1 MKPLYLLLSAILLV
15 EWLVPGAPQPGAA
28 AGRVAG
34 RVEMKPIPTRTAVS
48 RYPSPGGP
56 LQRTI
61 DPIPTV
67 VFIDGPVAGAP
78 AWSRPSAA
86 VIAQK
91 DLRFSPSLLV
101 VPRNTSVS
109 FPNED
114 SEFHNVFSYSRAKR
128 FDLGR
133 YPKGES
139 KRVIFDKPGIVKA
152 YCEVHPWMRAAI
164 LVLESP
170 CYAIVSRDGSFS
182 IEGVPAGRYDLVT
195 WNIDAGS
202 RKTVVD
208 VAAGRTLELRIR
220 LDGRS
225 DAAAVEQEMPLDAL
239 AVVIAVS
246 ADDLPKESC
255 CAGKR

>member
-1 MKPLYLLLSAILLV
+1 VRPICLLSSAIFLGMQLIP
-15 EWLVPGAPQPGAA
+15 ETPQSGT
-28 AGRVAG
+28 VSG
-34 RVEMKPIPTRTAVS
+34 RVEMKAIPPRTVVS
-48 RYPSPGGP
+48 RYPSHGGP

-61 DPIPTV
+61 DPLPTV

-78 AWSRPSAA
+78 PWPKPFTT

-91 DLRFSPSLLV
+91 GFRFSPSLLV

-114 SEFHNVFSYSRAKR
+114 NEFHNVFSYSKAKR

-139 KRVIFDKPGIVKA
+139 KSVTFDKPGIVKA

-164 LVLESP
+164 LVLDTP
-170 CYAIVSRDGSFS
+170 CYAIVSGDGSFS
-182 IEGVPAGRYDLVT
+182 IEGIPAGRYGLVV

-202 RKTVVD
+202 EKVTVD
-208 VAAGRTLELRIR
+208 VTSGRKLELKIR
-220 LDGRS
+220 LSGGFE
-225 DAAAVEQEMPLDAL
+225 AAVLEREMRLDTL
-239 AVVIAVS
+239 AGKIAGP
-246 ADDLPKESC
+246 ADDLPNGVC
-255 CAGKR
+255 CAGRR

>member
-1 MKPLYLLLSAILLV
+1 MRPFGPVLSAVLLG
-15 EWLVPGAPQPGAA
+15 LQLLIGTPQSGTVS
-28 AGRVAG
+28 GRI
-34 RVEMKPIPTRTAVS
+34 EMKAIPLRTVVT

-56 LQRTI
+56 VQRTI
-61 DPIPTV
+61 DPIPSV

-78 AWSRPSAA
+78 AWPKPSAA

-91 DLRFSPSLLV
+91 DFRFSPSLLV
-101 VPRNTSVS
+101 VPRSTSVS

-114 SEFHNVFSYSRAKR
+114 NEFHNVFSYSRAKR

-170 CYAIVSRDGSFS
+170 CFAIVSRDGSFS
-182 IEGVPAGRYDLVT
+182 IEGIPAGRYDLVA

-202 RKTVVD
+202 KKVVVD
-208 VAAGRTLELRIR
+208 VTPGRTLELQIR
-220 LDGRS
+220 LEGTFE
-225 DAAAVEQEMPLDAL
+225 AAGTEQRMSMDAL
-239 AVVIAVS
+239 ALLTAGS
-246 ADDLPKESC
+246 ADDLPKGAC

>member
-1 MKPLYLLLSAILLV
+1 MRPLSLLLSAVFLGVQPI
-15 EWLVPGAPQPGAA
+15 PGAPQSGT
-28 AGRVAG
+28 VSG
-34 RVEMKPIPTRTAVS
+34 RVEMKAIPPRTAVS

-56 LQRTI
+56 LQRVI
-61 DPIPTV
+61 DSIPTV

-78 AWSRPSAA
+78 GWPKPFTT

-91 DLRFSPSLLV
+91 GLSFSPSLLV
-101 VPRNTSVS
+101 IPRGTSVS

-114 SEFHNVFSYSRAKR
+114 NEFHNVFSYSRTKR

-139 KRVIFDKPGIVKA
+139 KSVTFVKPGIVKA

-170 CYAIVSRDGSFS
+170 CYAIASGDGLFS
-182 IEGVPAGRYDLVT
+182 IDGIPAGRYELVA

-202 RKTVVD
+202 RKVVVD
-208 VAAGRTLELRIR
+208 VTAGRTLELEIRLSGGFEAASLEQEIR
-220 LDGRS
+220 LD
-225 DAAAVEQEMPLDAL
+225 MPAGGNSGPADAL
-239 AVVIAVS
+239 
-246 ADDLPKESC
+246 PKGVC
-255 CAGKR
+255 CAGSR

>member
-1 MKPLYLLLSAILLV
+1 MRRFSPLLSAVLIGVPIILG
-15 EWLVPGAPQPGAA
+15 EPQSGS
-28 AGRVAG
+28 VSG
-34 RVEMKPIPTRTAVS
+34 RVEMKPVEPRTAVS

-61 DPIPTV
+61 DPIPTA
-67 VFIDGPVAGAP
+67 VFIEGPVPGAP
-78 AWSRPSAA
+78 AWPRLSAA
-86 VIAQK
+86 VIAQR

-101 VPRNTSVS
+101 IPRGTSVS

-114 SEFHNVFSYSRAKR
+114 SEFHNVFSYSETKR

-139 KRVIFDKPGIVKA
+139 KRVSFDKPGIVKT

-170 CYAIVSRDGSFS
+170 CYAIASGDGSFS
-182 IEGVPAGRYDLVT
+182 IEGVPPGRYSLVA

-202 RKTVVD
+202 KKMAVEVT
-208 VAAGRTLELRIR
+208 AGRALELQIR
-220 LDGRS
+220 LEGRFE
-225 DAAAVEQEMPLDAL
+225 AAAAEQEMPLEAR
-239 AVVIAVS
+239 AVVTAGS
-246 ADDLPKESC
+246 ADHLPKERC